1 MSVEMPSDA
10 AMPSDVELNEVV
22 GSLEESNDALTVDE
36 MLSLHVGEVLSSSFK
51 YFFRSLR
58 SSLVW
63 RRLQE
68 VYPDLP
74 RLSRG
79 MHTSKSRCSLRIN
92 NNDGNIEIIPHL
104 LCDKAPGDTNST

>member
-51 YFFRSLR
+51 YFDLFVRRSCGDDFRKWTPTPLG
-58 SSLVW
+58 SLVACI
-63 RRLQE
+63 L
-68 VYPDLP
+68 
-74 RLSRG
+74 
-79 MHTSKSRCSLRIN
+79 LRVAAFC
-92 NNDGNIEIIPHL
+92 G
-104 LCDKAPGDTNST
+104 STTMTET